1 MQLYEGR
8 KTKLNIE
15 EKNCIICGVFMPRNT
30 RSGTKR
36 VTPEAYRKRKYC
48 SYKCR
53 GVAKSIEI
61 SGKNNPNYKKGLPN
75 CSDCGANLVNK
86 KANLCRG
93 CWSKS
98 ISGENSPNWR
108 GGVRSYYDLLRS
120 SSKLATWRS
129 KVYKRDNYTCQECGD
144 NTGGNLNA
152 DHIKPFALILK
163 ENNITSKRKGL
174 MCVELWDINNGR
186 TLCVNCHK
194 KTPTYGYKTIKLI
207 K

>member
-36 VTPEAYRKRKYC
+36 VAPEAYRNRKYC
-48 SYKCR
+48 SNKCR
-53 GVAKSIEI
+53 GVAKSLETA
-61 SGKNNPNYKKGLPN
+61 GVNNPNYKKGKPKCKECNIFL
-75 CSDCGANLVNK
+75 ANRK
-86 KANLCRG
+86 STFCKP
-93 CWSKS
+93 CWYKTN
-98 ISGENSPNWR
+98 SGSNSPFWR
-108 GGVRSYYDLLRS
+108 GGVKSYYELLRS
-120 SSKLATWRS
+120 SSKLAKWRNE
-129 KVYKRDNYTCQECGD
+129 VYKRDNYTCQECGD
-144 NTGGNLNA
+144 NAGGNLNA

-174 MCVELWDINNGR
+174 MCVELWDVNNGR
-186 TLCVNCHK
+186 TLCVDCHK
-194 KTPTYGYKTIKLI
+194 NTPTYGYKTIKLI